1 MRKGHSKDDG
11 STGRL
16 AFALLVL
23 FVMPVVGLIMVCSKD
38 PETKTLGWILL
49 VVGTILWIIIG
60 VGST

>member
-11 STGRL
+11 STGCL

-23 FVMPVVGLIMVCSKD
+23 FVMPVVGLIIVCRKD
-38 PETKTLGWILL
+38 PEKKTLGWILL
-49 VVGTILWIIIG
+49 VVGTILWIIG

>member
-38 PETKTLGWILL
+38 PEKKTLGWILL

>member
-11 STGRL
+11 STGCL

-23 FVMPVVGLIMVCSKD
+23 FVMPVVGLMMVCSKD
-38 PETKTLGWILL
+38 PEKKTLGWILL

-60 VGST
+60 VGSA

>member
-11 STGRL
+11 STGCL

-38 PETKTLGWILL
+38 PEKKTLGRILL

>member
-38 PETKTLGWILL
+38 PEKKTLGWILL
-49 VVGTILWIIIG
+49 VVGTILWIIG